1 MAAYQAFKEGK
12 ADKIILTGESTVG
25 APEYSTT
32 DFLKE
37 FLVSKGVPGSSI
49 EVYSNLQNSAEQLQK
64 IKEVQGQNDKF
75 LIISLGFHTKRV
87 KVISDSEEIQA
98 EHQVAEDLLKKRN
111 KKYEGIMQDW
121 NKSKGLKS
129 ARKLEAILTPLSRY
143 ELARKFLNLITALKG
158 TRKPLTAGEF
168 PRKPKKGI
176 NT

>member
-1 MAAYQAFKEGK
+1 LAAYQAFKEGK

-25 APEYSTT
+25 APRYSTT

-111 KKYEGIMQDW
+111 KKYEGIMQ
-121 NKSKGLKS
+121 
-129 ARKLEAILTPLSRY
+129 LE
-143 ELARKFLNLITALKG
+143 
-158 TRKPLTAGEF
+158 
-168 PRKPKKGI
+168 
-176 NT
+176 